1 MNESTPLYLLFC
13 ESAESPYGGTWRFVL
28 EGVGQQERLVA
39 SGEETWRDRDRLALL
54 SVVRGLE
61 ALPEPSR
68 VTLLTPS
75 RYVSRGFRYGL
86 SVWRESG
93 FRWERFGRLAPVRD
107 ADLWQRVSQAMQFHR
122 VDCRPWRFEM
132 IEAEEAAENNQPA
145 SRTHFSQHRK
155 RRTIRIEE
163 QELTAAAG

>member
-13 ESAESPYGGTWRFVL
+13 ESSDSPYGGTWRFVL
-28 EGVGQQERLVA
+28 ECVGQQERLVA
-39 SGEETWRDRDRLALL
+39 SGEEAWRDRDRLALL

-107 ADLWQRVSQAMQFHR
+107 ADLWQRIAQAMQFHR
-122 VDCRPWRFEM
+122 VDCRPWRFEPADV
-132 IEAEEAAENNQPA
+132 EAEAEDELSGGRP
-145 SRTHFSQHRK
+145 SFGHHRN
-155 RRTIRIEE
+155 RRTIRMEE
-163 QELTAAAG
+163 RELTAAAG

>member
-13 ESAESPYGGTWRFVL
+13 ESTEGPYGGSWRFVL
-28 EGVGQQERLVA
+28 ECVDQQERLVA
-39 SGEETWRDRDRLALL
+39 SGEEAWRDRDRLALL

-86 SVWRESG
+86 AVWRESG

-107 ADLWQRVSQAMQFHR
+107 ADLWQRIAQAMQFHR
-122 VDCRPWRFEM
+122 VDCRPWRFE
-132 IEAEEAAENNQPA
+132 AADLDHEDDNKMPSESLHFG
-145 SRTHFSQHRK
+145 SRRN

-163 QELTAAAG
+163 QELAAAAG

>member
-1 MNESTPLYLLFC
+1 MNESTPFYLLFC
-13 ESAESPYGGTWRFVL
+13 ESAESHFGGTWRFAL
-28 EGVGQQERLVA
+28 ECVGQTERLVA
-39 SGEETWRDRDRLALL
+39 SGEEPWRDRDRLALL

-93 FRWERFGRLAPVRD
+93 FRWERFGRLAPIRD
-107 ADLWQRVSQAMQFHR
+107 ADLWQRISQAMQFHR
-122 VDCRPWRFEM
+122 VDCRPWRFESNDA
-132 IEAEEAAENNQPA
+132 EAQAPDEMPTGPA
-145 SRTHFSQHRK
+145 QYRTARQ
-155 RRTIRIEE
+155 RRTIRLEP
-163 QELTAAAG
+163 QEMAVAAS

>member
-13 ESAESPYGGTWRFVL
+13 ESADSPYGGTWRFVL
-28 EGVGQQERLVA
+28 ECVGQSERLVA

-107 ADLWQRVSQAMQFHR
+107 ADLWQRIAQAMQFHR
-122 VDCRPWRFEM
+122 VDCRPWRFEA
-132 IEAEEAAENNQPA
+132 IDAEEHDDDQLPVE
-145 SRTHFSQHRK
+145 RTHFGQRRN
-155 RRTIRIEE
+155 RRTIRIED